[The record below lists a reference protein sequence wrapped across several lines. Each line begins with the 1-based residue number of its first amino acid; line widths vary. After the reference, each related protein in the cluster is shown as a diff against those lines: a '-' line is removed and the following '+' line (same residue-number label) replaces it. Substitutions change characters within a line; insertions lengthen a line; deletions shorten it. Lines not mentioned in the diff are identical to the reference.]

1 MQSLQVNPSIAFS
14 EDQIK
19 LIKSQVAPKATTDEL
34 ALFLYVAKRS
44 GLDPLTRQV
53 YAIHRNVSNG
63 QGGYEPKMTIQTSI
77 DGFRVIAQR
86 SGEYAGQSE
95 PEFVEDAGKVVCAKI
110 KVYKFRGNE
119 RYEAAV
125 GVAYWDEYVPRA
137 GQDNMWRKMPRTMIA
152 KVAEAIAL
160 RKAFPQDL
168 SALYTTDELPET
180 EADVPP
186 TKDQEDEFMLLLS
199 ELVSIQGDEANRYH
213 PDKWKQRKTSK
224 TYTLAIDHLKSLLNN
239 LNTNV

>member
-1 MQSLQVNPSIAFS
+1 MQSLQNQSNNFS

-19 LIKSQVAPKATTDEL
+19 LIKSQVSPKATTDEL

-53 YAIHRNVSNG
+53 YAIHRNVKNSSGN
-63 QGGYEPKMTIQTSI
+63 YEPKMTIQTSI

-86 SGEYAGQSE
+86 SGDYAGQSE
-95 PEFVEDAGKVVCAKI
+95 PEFVMDGNKIVSAKI

-119 RYEAAV
+119 RYAVAV
-125 GVAYWDEYVPRA
+125 GIAYWNEYVPNP
-137 GQDNMWRKMPRTMIA
+137 GQDAMWKKMPHTMIA

-168 SALYTTDELPET
+168 SALYTVDEMQAPEPELPPT
-180 EADVPP
+180 E
-186 TKDQEDEFMLLLS
+186 DQKEEFLLLLE
-199 ELVSIQGDEANRYH
+199 ELVGIKGDEANRYH
-213 PDKWKQRKTSK
+213 PDFWKQRKTAHN
-224 TYTLAIDHLKSLLNN
+224 YTLAINHLKELISTL
-239 LNTNV
+239 TVQP